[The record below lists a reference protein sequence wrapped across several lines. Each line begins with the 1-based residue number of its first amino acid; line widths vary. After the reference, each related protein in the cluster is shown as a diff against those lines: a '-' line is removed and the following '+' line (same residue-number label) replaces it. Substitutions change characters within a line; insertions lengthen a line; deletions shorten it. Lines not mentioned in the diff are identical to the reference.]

1 MLYQIDDRINLQ
13 SQLTQY
19 SESKMEEKSWQGFRE
34 SGFRVF
40 FVGLFS
46 LLIAFIIYSKLTMPS
61 SDPLSV
67 ESHELIELAYGML
80 AIIAASMASSLYGAY
95 IIFQSHQMRT
105 AVGAGSGRS
114 LISFITNAFSNRKYW
129 TIMVVAAISYG
140 IFFGFLSQ
148 ILVYRP
154 DVSFTERGIEVP
166 SVDMIPC
173 CSAPGYMPMLTVYIT
188 DHFLILIIPVNVILA
203 AVVSMLVGFNVALS
217 IFAYRMKRSMHAK
230 TSLVGGIGAT
240 SGLFVGCPTC
250 AGSILSAVLG
260 VGVAGAGTSASV
272 LAPFHTLFIAAS
284 IPALII
290 APFLI
295 ARSIRSLSSC
305 SSSNSNNNNLT

>member
-1 MLYQIDDRINLQ
+1 MD
-13 SQLTQY
+13 
-19 SESKMEEKSWQGFRE
+19 EKRWQAMRE
-34 SGFRVF
+34 SGFRVL

-46 LLIAFIIYSKLTMPS
+46 LVIAFVIYSRLTVPS
-61 SDPLSV
+61 SDATAVVMATQLTN
-67 ESHELIELAYGML
+67 LAYAML
-80 AIIAASMASSLYGAY
+80 AITAASMAAMAYGTY
-95 IIFQSHQMRT
+95 TIFRSEQMRT
-105 AVGAGSGRS
+105 AGTSS
-114 LISFITNAFSNRKYW
+114 LVSFITGAFASRNYW
-129 TIMVVAAISYG
+129 KIMAIAAIGYG

-217 IFAYRMKRSMHAK
+217 IFAYRMKSSMHAK

-272 LAPFHTLFIAAS
+272 LAPFQTLFIAAS

-305 SSSNSNNNNLT
+305 SSNNNNINNLT

>member
-1 MLYQIDDRINLQ
+1 MD
-13 SQLTQY
+13 
-19 SESKMEEKSWQGFRE
+19 EKRWQAMRE
-34 SGFRVF
+34 SGFRVL

-46 LLIAFIIYSKLTMPS
+46 LVIAFVIYSRLTVPS
-61 SDPLSV
+61 SDATAVVMATQLTN
-67 ESHELIELAYGML
+67 LAYAML
-80 AIIAASMASSLYGAY
+80 AITAASMAAMAYGTY
-95 IIFQSHQMRT
+95 TIFRSEQMRT
-105 AVGAGSGRS
+105 AGTSS
-114 LISFITNAFSNRKYW
+114 LVSFITGAFASRNYW
-129 TIMVVAAISYG
+129 KIMAIAAIGYG

-217 IFAYRMKRSMHAK
+217 IFAYRMKSSMHAK

-272 LAPFHTLFIAAS
+272 LAPFQTLFIAAS

-295 ARSIRSLSSC
+295 ARSIKSLSSC
-305 SSSNSNNNNLT
+305 SSSSSSSSNNNNLT

>member
-1 MLYQIDDRINLQ
+1 MD
-13 SQLTQY
+13 
-19 SESKMEEKSWQGFRE
+19 EKRWQAMRE
-34 SGFRVF
+34 SGFRVL

-46 LLIAFIIYSKLTMPS
+46 LVIAFVIYSRLTVPS
-61 SDPLSV
+61 SDATAVVMATQLTN
-67 ESHELIELAYGML
+67 LAYAML
-80 AIIAASMASSLYGAY
+80 AITAASMAAMAYGTY
-95 IIFQSHQMRT
+95 TIFRSEQMRT
-105 AVGAGSGRS
+105 AGTSS
-114 LISFITNAFSNRKYW
+114 LVSFITGAFASRNYW
-129 TIMVVAAISYG
+129 KIMAVAAIGYG

-203 AVVSMLVGFNVALS
+203 AVVSMFVGFNVALS

-272 LAPFHTLFIAAS
+272 LAPFQTLFIAAS
-284 IPALII
+284 IPALVI

-305 SSSNSNNNNLT
+305 SSSSNNNLT

>member
-1 MLYQIDDRINLQ
+1 MD
-13 SQLTQY
+13 
-19 SESKMEEKSWQGFRE
+19 EKRWQAMRE
-34 SGFRVF
+34 SGFRIL

-46 LLIAFIIYSKLTMPS
+46 LVIAFVIYSRLTAPS
-61 SDPLSV
+61 SDATAVVMATQLTN
-67 ESHELIELAYGML
+67 LAYAML
-80 AIIAASMASSLYGAY
+80 AITAASMAAMAYGTY
-95 IIFQSHQMRT
+95 TIFRSEQMRT
-105 AVGAGSGRS
+105 AGTSS
-114 LISFITNAFSNRKYW
+114 LVSFITGAFASRNYW
-129 TIMVVAAISYG
+129 KIMAIAAIGYG

-154 DVSFTERGIEVP
+154 DVSFTERGIKVP

-203 AVVSMLVGFNVALS
+203 AVVSMFVGFNVALS
-217 IFAYRMKRSMHAK
+217 TFAYRMKSSMHAK

-260 VGVAGAGTSASV
+260 LGVAGAGTSASV
-272 LAPFHTLFIAAS
+272 LAPFQTLFIAAS

-305 SSSNSNNNNLT
+305 SSNNNNLT